1 MALTKEVE
9 IADDVEDE
17 EEPMPFG
24 YSISSYGAD
33 YPIDHLVKQMQNGDI
48 YMPLFQRSYV
58 WNIAT
63 ASRFVE
69 SLLLDLPVPGIFL
82 AKEQEEQ
89 KLIVIDGQQR
99 LRTLQYFYEGTFLP
113 NGKKFAL
120 SGVVPRFS
128 GATYNSLRDGDRRRL
143 DDSTI
148 HATII
153 KQNVP
158 LDDDSSIYHIFE
170 RLNTGSVP
178 LQPQEIRSA
187 I

>member
-33 YPIDHLVKQMQNGDI
+33 YPVDSLVKRMQDGSI
-48 YMPLFQRSYV
+48 YMPLFQRGYV

-69 SLLLDLPVPGIFL
+69 SLLLDLPAPGIFL

-89 KLIVIDGQQR
+89 KR
-99 LRTLQYFYEGTFLP
+99 
-113 NGKKFAL
+113 KKET
-120 SGVVPRFS
+120 VVRIERQS
-128 GATYNSLRDGDRRRL
+128 RENVDR
-143 DDSTI
+143 
-148 HATII
+148 
-153 KQNVP
+153 
-158 LDDDSSIYHIFE
+158 
-170 RLNTGSVP
+170 
-178 LQPQEIRSA
+178 
-187 I
+187 